1 MPFEGASGYTLAVY
15 VRASTQYSMAAAFML
30 MALGCG
36 TASEPG
42 VRSAYATGSVG
53 ILHVDRFDV
62 PFEGGEEGRTALGA
76 AFARYRGADARSV
89 LELLGRTAVAMPET
103 CTYVGADEPLQVDD
117 AEVELLDVGTMFV
130 QVANTEARLAPRAFP
145 DLASVLAGVVYAGDA
160 TLAVPSADVEYAF
173 RAAGSDDIP
182 AFSAVALAPASISEL
197 RVGGVMPSQA
207 SVVSRDSGLDLMWAA
222 GDPADTI
229 EFEIRAHGDAL
240 ACAAIDDGSFRVDP
254 ESLAI
259 LAPDSEASLVLRRVR
274 VSSVDVPG
282 IDDAFA
288 RVTVSRTFPVE
299 LR

>member
-1 MPFEGASGYTLAVY
+1 MTAALVLA
-15 VRASTQYSMAAAFML
+15 
-30 MALGCG
+30 ALGCG

-62 PFEGGEEGRTALGA
+62 PLEGSQPLEEGRTFEEGRTALGA

-89 LELLGRTAVAMPET
+89 LELLGSAAVAIPET
-103 CTYVGADEPLQVDD
+103 CTYVGADEPLRVDD
-117 AEVELLDVGTMFV
+117 AEVELLDVGTILV

-145 DLASVLAGVVYAGDA
+145 DLASVVAGVVYAGDA

-173 RAAGSDDIP
+173 RAAGSADIP
-182 AFSAVALAPASISEL
+182 AFDAVALAPASIAEL
-197 RVGGVMPSQA
+197 RVGGSAPTRSSA
-207 SVVSRDSGLDLMWAA
+207 ISRDVGLELTWAA
-222 GDPADTI
+222 GDPSDTI

-259 LAPDSEASLVLRRVR
+259 LAPDAGASLVLRRVR
-274 VSSVDVPG
+274 VSPVDVPG
-282 IDDAFA
+282 IDDSFA